1 MERDLMADAPLSAWP
16 SVPSQCDVY
25 PHWWIKRKFSM
36 PLNSHTSSI
45 MQTNSKPCIGKQGSR
60 WLNNTHFCRNVLI
73 CFGCPNEILQ
83 IQFFKQQKFLFSQL
97 RKLQSPDQRLAVFSV
112 WREPPSWLA
121 DGFLL
126 TESSRDLSS
135 AQTESSVSPSVSPP
149 TSVTP
154 LWSHVS
160 HHEDSTFMTWPNARY
175 PSTSPPPN
183 TITLRVKVSTYQ
195 LVTGVRGKGNV
206 GVRMTYLAC
215 NKW

>member
-149 TSVTP
+149 PQSPPYEAMCPIMKTPPSWPDLTHVTP
-154 LWSHVS
+154 QRPHPQIPSHWGLKFQ
-160 HHEDSTFMTWPNARY
+160 HINWWLE
-175 PSTSPPPN
+175 
-183 TITLRVKVSTYQ
+183 L
-195 LVTGVRGKGNV
+195 GGRGMWGW
-206 GVRMTYLAC
+206 GWLI
-215 NKW
+215 